1 VSLQALPGIADVCIG
16 KIEDGVFFNR
26 AGPINVATDLG
37 YGKIGG
43 LTLAGL
49 NLLDINVRSGA
60 RGQAP
65 LASNLAMAGPFPQTR
80 TVRTSAAF
88 ITNLVDGQV
97 SNDGRHRHRHQG
109 RGAVAPRF
117 MARRAP
123 PGVRR

>member
-1 VSLQALPGIADVCIG
+1 VSLQTLAGIADVCIG
-16 KIEDGVFFNR
+16 KIEDSVLLNR
-26 AGPINVATDLG
+26 ARRINVATDLG

-49 NLLDINVRSGA
+49 NLLDITVRSGA
-60 RGQAP
+60 RGQAR
-65 LASNLAMAGPFPQTR
+65 LASNLTMAGSFPQTR

-88 ITNLVDGQV
+88 ITNRVDGLV

-123 PGVRR
+123 QGVRR